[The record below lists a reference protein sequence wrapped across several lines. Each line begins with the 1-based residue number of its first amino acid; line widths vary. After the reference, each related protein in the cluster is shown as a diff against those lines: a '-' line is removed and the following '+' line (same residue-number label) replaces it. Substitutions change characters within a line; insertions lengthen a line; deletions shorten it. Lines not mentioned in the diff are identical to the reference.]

1 MFLFSAQLFLQ
12 REMAARQME
21 EAPDTPSKGDS
32 SPNKSGEWRESDSG
46 IEWIAKSAEKV
57 KAAEEQRK
65 EAAKESTGESSKD
78 EGDSAEKSIDGA
90 SILEDEETFTKGVEK
105 KCLHLGNFCA
115 FREGG
120 RGGGWGE
127 NYAFREMVGAKLYIQ
142 TDGMGTKLCIQM
154 AGVKTLHL
162 D

>member
-21 EAPDTPSKGDS
+21 EAPDTPGKGDS

-65 EAAKESTGESSKD
+65 EAEKESTGGSSKD
-78 EGDSAEKSIDGA
+78 EGDSADKSIDGA

-105 KCLHLGNFCA
+105 NCLHLGNLCA
-115 FREGG
+115 FRDGEGG
-120 RGGGWGE
+120 RGMQ
-127 NYAFREMVGAKLYIQ
+127 N
-142 TDGMGTKLCIQM
+142 
-154 AGVKTLHL
+154 
-162 D
+162 